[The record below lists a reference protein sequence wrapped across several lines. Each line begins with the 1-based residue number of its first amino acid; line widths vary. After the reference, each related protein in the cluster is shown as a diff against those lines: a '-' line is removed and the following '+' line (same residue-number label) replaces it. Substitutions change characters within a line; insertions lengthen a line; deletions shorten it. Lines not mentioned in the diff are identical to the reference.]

1 MWHFR
6 IYIPRDL
13 RPVFGVSVL
22 KRSLG
27 THDPGAA
34 RACAYAL
41 GARCA
46 QIFASA
52 RAKGEGT
59 MAHDLDDLLANI
71 RRFELN
77 DGPEGLSLKTTGTA
91 ADNAAALKALQMAM
105 ARRASIAPMESDG
118 APASARIVPKP
129 RSSAPTLAEA
139 TKEYEEVDAKNVKA
153 NTWEQRQRSCASF
166 LKYIGAGVK
175 VDEVTR
181 PMAAA
186 WANQLQRDGLTKRYV
201 ANMVS
206 HVAQIF
212 ESQIRMGHLTVNP
225 VRGVV
230 VMKAADKAARRNQG
244 HAWEAFELADLP
256 KIFDPLAMK
265 RIRQAHVRWGAL
277 IGLYSG
283 ARVSEVAQIYLR
295 DFEEIDGVP
304 CVRITNDND
313 GQSLKNENSKRLV
326 PLHPD
331 LIRLGLWKRVE
342 ALRERG
348 EDRLF
353 PTIPVNPKVSPGNA
367 ISKGF
372 SYHLKS
378 VGIQPR
384 RAVGTI
390 GFHSLRKNMI
400 QVLQGSPLPAER
412 RRALVGHEAGED
424 VHEADYMRAWTPKEL
439 SQCFPEIPWGKWLNF
454 KGLLP
459 LLDLEAALIERRSA
473 PRRTKK

>member
-1 MWHFR
+1 
-6 IYIPRDL
+6 
-13 RPVFGVSVL
+13 
-22 KRSLG
+22 
-27 THDPGAA
+27 
-34 RACAYAL
+34 
-41 GARCA
+41 
-46 QIFASA
+46 
-52 RAKGEGT
+52 
-59 MAHDLDDLLANI
+59 MANDLDDLLANI

-77 DGPEGLSLKTTGTA
+77 DGPDGLSLKTTGTA

-105 ARRASIAPMESDG
+105 ARRASIAPTESG
-118 APASARIVPKP
+118 GVSNPAHIAPKP
-129 RSSAPTLAEA
+129 RSNAPTLAEA
-139 TKEYEEVDAKNVKA
+139 IKEYEEVDAKSVKH
-153 NTWEQRQRSCASF
+153 NTREQRSRACASF
-166 LKYIGAGVK
+166 VKYIGADVK

-186 WANQLQRDGLTKRYV
+186 WANQHQRDGLTKRYV

-212 ESQIRMGHLTVNP
+212 ESQIRTGHITINP
-225 VRGVV
+225 VKGVV
-230 VMKAADKAARRNQG
+230 VMKTADKVARRSQG

-256 KIFDPLAMK
+256 KIFDPLAMQ

-348 EDRLF
+348 EERLF
-353 PTIPVNPKVSPGNA
+353 PTIAVNPKVSPGNA

-372 SYHLKS
+372 SYHLK
-378 VGIQPR
+378 GIGIKPR
-384 RAVGTI
+384 RAAGTV

-400 QVLQGSPLPAER
+400 QALQGSPLPAER

-424 VHEADYMRAWTPKEL
+424 VHEADYMRPWTPKEL
-439 SQCFPEIPWGKWLNF
+439 AQCFPGISWGKWLNF
-454 KGLLP
+454 KGLMP
-459 LLDLEAALIERRSA
+459 LLRLEAARPVRKRA
-473 PRRTKK
+473 TQVPKKKVG